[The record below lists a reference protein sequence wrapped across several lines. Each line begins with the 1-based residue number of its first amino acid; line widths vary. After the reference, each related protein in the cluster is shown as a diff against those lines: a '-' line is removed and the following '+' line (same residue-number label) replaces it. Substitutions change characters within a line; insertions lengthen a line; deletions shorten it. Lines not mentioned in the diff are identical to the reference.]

1 MTHSWVLISPFCFLD
16 RENPLQG
23 FNSALDRAIQYYKN
37 DRESWEQ
44 LVQKVM
50 SIDFSWD
57 SSSGQYEELYAKS
70 VARARAAKRA

>member
-1 MTHSWVLISPFCFLD
+1 MLFKFIFCVSYWTKF
-16 RENPLQG
+16 LQG

-57 SSSGQYEELYAKS
+57 SSAEQYEELYAKS
-70 VARARAAKRA
+70 VARARAAKRT